1 MLVRETW
8 ESLEDGRCR
17 RDEEVEEERRNEN
30 KKKKKKKEVLG
41 KVTITLSRRVEDNL
55 SRLTAWFDFTNFRR
69 IIKYVF

>member
-1 MLVRETW
+1 M
-8 ESLEDGRCR
+8 EDGRCR

-55 SRLTAWFDFTNFRR
+55 SRLTA
-69 IIKYVF
+69 